1 MAKYQPAHKKAQSK
15 LNLAKPAVTMA
26 VTASLA
32 LSPVLQTAAFAESG
46 TDAND
51 DVKAEQKQASKE
63 EIAAAKA
70 DVEKAQK
77 AYDEAKA
84 NVEKAETAYDEAK
97 AAEAEAKAG
106 NQEAQNALE
115 DAKYAVYA
123 AQNQL
128 ADAEKALGEAQK
140 AYEDAMAE
148 ADKLGKD
155 YNENQYEKK
164 AEDARAAAVAKK
176 DEWDKAVTAQND
188 AQVAFENA
196 KNLTSEEEAQARYDA
211 ATKKVDK
218 LYQEWTD
225 LDNAAAKAEQTAKEA
240 EAKKNKDLE
249 AANDAQVALEAAKK
263 LPSVEDAEAAVEA
276 AKDADNK
283 AAAKYQELDN
293 AALEDEKAAT
303 AKKKEWD
310 AKLAEA
316 NKAEVAVANRKDN
329 EAKYDE
335 LMQKFNEL
343 DNKVIKDQK
352 AVDDAEAMVN
362 QVSNKVAENQAAYG
376 AKQAE
381 ANQLQGEADQLK
393 AEADQLQTE
402 ADKLYDYANGAA
414 ILHGD
419 VDAAYAK
426 ADAKQKEA
434 DTKKEEAKTKQAE
447 ADTAKRDAGYKALAV
462 QEAQKRLEEWNAEC
476 EAARNTLA
484 QDTTE
489 FNNVKDEKAA
499 VSAQLDLANQ
509 FETLKGE
516 ADKLGQKYNELDNKA
531 HAARTD
537 ADAAWEAWQ
546 HGTLP
551 KLEKANADLETA
563 KNKPQIVK
571 DAQDAFDEAM
581 KAANKS
587 AKDFNE
593 ADNAALKAAQ
603 AAADAKAKL
612 KAPMKEQEEA
622 NKALAQ
628 AKKKPQ
634 IVKAAKDALDAA
646 TTKADGLG
654 REFNKLDNEALEAE
668 ETLAAKKQAWSDA
681 SAKANAA
688 QVAFAAAQQAQAA
701 AAQAVKNA
709 ESAVD
714 AKSEEAKAAAA
725 KLADAQ
731 SNCLNAYADLELA
744 KQAQANA
751 LAQLNAAKEVLGSL
765 VLYVAPT
772 QQQVTTTTTTTT
784 TKTPAKAEK
793 KADEKKA
800 DEAALP
806 TTGDSVAAQVTIIA
820 GLGAAAI
827 AAGATRR
834 RFNA

>member
-84 NVEKAETAYDEAK
+84 NVEKAEKAYDEAK
-97 AAEAEAKAG
+97 ATEAEAKAG

-123 AQNQL
+123 AQAQL
-128 ADAEKALGEAQK
+128 ADAEKALSEAQK

-148 ADKLGKD
+148 ADKLGTE

-164 AEDARAAAVAKK
+164 AEDARAAADAKK
-176 DEWDKAVTAQND
+176 DEWDKAVEAQNE

-218 LYQEWTD
+218 LYQDWTD
-225 LDNAAAKAEQTAKEA
+225 LDNAAAKAETAKQKA
-240 EAKKNKDLE
+240 EDKKKDLE

-263 LPSVEDAEAAVEA
+263 LPSVEDAQAAVEA
-276 AKDADNK
+276 ARDADNK
-283 AAAKYQELDN
+283 ASANFQELDN
-293 AALEDEKAAT
+293 KALGAEELRD

-316 NKAEVAVANRKDN
+316 NKAQVAVSNRKAN
-329 EAKYDE
+329 EAKFDD
-335 LMQKFNEL
+335 LMKKYNES

-352 AVDDAEAMVN
+352 AVDDAEAMVK
-362 QVSNKVAENQAAYG
+362 QVSNKLAENQAAYE
-376 AKQAE
+376 AKQKT
-381 ANQLQGEADQLK
+381 ANQLQGEADQLQR
-393 AEADQLQTE
+393 EADQLKAE
-402 ADKLYDYANGAA
+402 ADKLYEYANGGA

-426 ADAKQKEA
+426 ADAKA
-434 DTKKEEAKTKQAE
+434 AEAKTKQGE
-447 ADTAKRDAGYKALAV
+447 ANTQQAKADAAKRDAGYAAQAV
-462 QEAQKRLEEWNAEC
+462 QATQDRLYELKAEC
-476 EAARNTLA
+476 EAAHNTLTA
-484 QDTTE
+484 DTNE
-489 FNNVKDEKAA
+489 FNSVKDEKAA

-516 ADKLGQKYNELDNKA
+516 ADDLGREYNKLDNKA
-531 HAARTD
+531 LKARTA
-537 ADAAWEAWQ
+537 ADEAWEAWQ

-551 KLEKANADLETA
+551 KLEKANVDLETA

-571 DAQDAFDEAM
+571 DAQTAFNKAM
-581 KAANKS
+581 EDANKS
-587 AKDFNE
+587 GQAFNK
-593 ADNAALKAAQ
+593 ADNAAHKAAQ

-612 KAPMKEQEEA
+612 VAPMKEQEEA
-622 NKALAQ
+622 NKALAE

-634 IVKAAKDALDAA
+634 IVKAAEDALKAA
-646 TTKADGLG
+646 AAEADKLG
-654 REFNKLDNEALEAE
+654 QKYNELDNEAHNAE
-668 ETLAAKKQAWSDA
+668 VTLAAKQKAWFDA
-681 SAKANAA
+681 LAKANAA
-688 QVAFAAAQQAQAA
+688 QVAFNAAQQAQAA
-701 AAQAVKNA
+701 AAQAVKDA
-709 ESAVD
+709 EDAAG

-731 SNCLNAYADLELA
+731 SNCLNAYANHQLA
-744 KQAQANA
+744 MQAQANA
-751 LAQLNAAKEVLGSL
+751 LAQLNAAKKVLGSL
-765 VLYVAPT
+765 VLVEPT
-772 QQQVTTTTTTTT
+772 QPQATI
-784 TKTPAKAEK
+784 TPAKAPAKDEK

-800 DEAALP
+800 DKAALP
-806 TTGDSVAAQVTIIA
+806 TTGDNVAAQVTIIA

>member
-1 MAKYQPAHKKAQSK
+1 
-15 LNLAKPAVTMA
+15 MA

-46 TDAND
+46 TGAND

-70 DVEKAQK
+70 DVEKAEK

-84 NVEKAETAYDEAK
+84 T
-97 AAEAEAKAG
+97 EAEAKAG

-123 AQNQL
+123 AQAQL

-140 AYEDAMAE
+140 AYDDAKAE
-148 ADKLGKD
+148 ADKLGTE

-164 AEDARAAAVAKK
+164 AEDARAAAKAKK
-176 DEWDKAVTAQND
+176 DEWDKAVKTQND

-218 LYQEWTD
+218 LYQDWTD
-225 LDNAAAKAEQTAKEA
+225 LDNAAAKTETAKQKA
-240 EAKKNKDLE
+240 EDKKKDLE

-263 LPSVEDAEAAVEA
+263 LPSVEAAR
-276 AKDADNK
+276 DADNK
-283 AAAKYQELDN
+283 ASANFQELDN
-293 AALEDEKAAT
+293 KALGAEELRD

-316 NKAEVAVANRKDN
+316 NKAQVAVSNRKAN
-329 EAKYDE
+329 EAKFDD
-335 LMQKFNEL
+335 LMKKYNEF
-343 DNKVIKDQK
+343 DNKVLDDQK

-362 QVSNKVAENQAAYG
+362 QVKNKVTENKAAYN
-376 AKQAE
+376 AKQT
-381 ANQLQGEADQLK
+381 EADN
-393 AEADQLQTE
+393 LQAQ

-419 VDAAYAK
+419 VDAAFAK
-426 ADAKQKEA
+426 ADAMQK
-434 DTKKEEAKTKQAE
+434 
-447 ADTAKRDAGYKALAV
+447 KAND
-462 QEAQKRLEEWNAEC
+462 AQKVADLAALGVKDAENALSSWNKKC
-476 EAARNTLA
+476 EAAHNTLA
-484 QDTTE
+484 ADTNE
-489 FNNVKDEKAA
+489 FNNVKDEKAV

-516 ADKLGQKYNELDNKA
+516 ADDLGREYNGLDNKA
-531 HAARTD
+531 HAARTA
-537 ADAAWEAWQ
+537 ADEAWEAWQ

-571 DAQDAFDEAM
+571 VAQTAFNKAM
-581 KAANKS
+581 EEANKS

-603 AAADAKAKL
+603 AAADAKTKL

-668 ETLAAKKQAWSDA
+668 ETLAAKKKAWSDA

-751 LAQLNAAKEVLGSL
+751 LARLNAAKKVLGSL
-765 VLYVAPT
+765 VLVEPT
-772 QQQVTTTTTTTT
+772 QPQATI
-784 TKTPAKAEK
+784 TPAKAPAKDEK
-793 KADEKKA
+793 KADEKKVDAKKA
-800 DEAALP
+800 DKAALP
-806 TTGDSVAAQVTIIA
+806 TTGDNVAAQVTIIA

>member
-1 MAKYQPAHKKAQSK
+1 MAKYQPAHKKAQPK

-196 KNLTSEEEAQARYDA
+196 KNLTSEEEAQAAYDA
-211 ATKKVDK
+211 ATEKVNK
-218 LYQEWTD
+218 LYQEWSD

-293 AALEDEKAAT
+293 AALEAEKAAT

-316 NKAEVAVANRKDN
+316 NKAEVAVANRKAN
-329 EAKYDE
+329 EAKYDD
-335 LMQKFNEL
+335 LMQKYNEL
-343 DNKVIKDQK
+343 DNKVLNDQK
-352 AVDDAEAMVN
+352 AVDNAEAMVS
-362 QVSNKVAENQAAYG
+362 QVKNKLAENQATYE
-376 AKQAE
+376 AKQAK
-381 ANQLQGEADQLK
+381 ADQLQADADQLK
-393 AEADQLQTE
+393 AEAGQLQTK
-402 ADKLYDYANGAA
+402 ADELYDYANGAA

-426 ADAKQKEA
+426 ADAKQAEA
-434 DTKKEEAKTKQAE
+434 DAKKGEADAKQAE
-447 ADTAKRDAGYKALAV
+447 ADAAKRDAGYWAQAV
-462 QEAQKRLEEWNAEC
+462 QATKDRLSELDAEC

-484 QDTTE
+484 QDTDA
-489 FNNVKDEKAA
+489 FNKVKDEKAA

-587 AKDFNE
+587 VQDFNE
-593 ADNAALKAAQ
+593 ADNAADKATKAAE
-603 AAADAKAKL
+603 AAKVERDAAIDVQVKAN
-612 KAPMKEQEEA
+612 E
-622 NKALAQ
+622 ALAQ

-646 TTKADGLG
+646 TAEADKLG
-654 REFNKLDNEALEAE
+654 QKYNELDNEAHNAE
-668 ETLAAKKQAWSDA
+668 VTLAAKL
-681 SAKANAA
+681 AN
-688 QVAFAAAQQAQAA
+688 
-701 AAQAVKNA
+701 
-709 ESAVD
+709 
-714 AKSEEAKAAAA
+714 
-725 KLADAQ
+725 AQ
-731 SNCLNAYADLELA
+731 SNCLNAYANHQLA
-744 KQAQANA
+744 MQAQANA
-751 LAQLNAAKEVLGSL
+751 LAQLNAAKKVLGSL
-765 VLYVAPT
+765 VLVEPAQP
-772 QQQVTTTTTTTT
+772 QVTTTTTTTT
-784 TKTPAKAEK
+784 TKAPAKDVK
-793 KADEKKA
+793 KADK
-800 DEAALP
+800 AALP
-806 TTGDSVAAQVTIIA
+806 TTGDNVAAQVTIIA

>member
-1 MAKYQPAHKKAQSK
+1 MAKYQPAHKKAQPK

-84 NVEKAETAYDEAK
+84 NVEKAEKAYDEAK

-123 AQNQL
+123 AQAQL

-140 AYEDAMAE
+140 AYDDAKAE
-148 ADKLGKD
+148 ADKLGTE

-164 AEDARAAAVAKK
+164 AEDARAAAKAKK
-176 DEWDKAVTAQND
+176 DEWDKAVKAQND

-218 LYQEWTD
+218 LYQDWTD
-225 LDNAAAKAEQTAKEA
+225 LDNAAAKAETAKQKA
-240 EAKKNKDLE
+240 EDKKKDLE

-263 LPSVEDAEAAVEA
+263 LPSVEDAQAAVEA
-276 AKDADNK
+276 ARDADNK
-283 AAAKYQELDN
+283 ASANFQELDN
-293 AALEDEKAAT
+293 KALGAEELRD

-316 NKAEVAVANRKDN
+316 NKAQVAVSNRKAN
-329 EAKYDE
+329 EAKFDD
-335 LMQKFNEL
+335 LMKKYNEF
-343 DNKVIKDQK
+343 DNKVLDDQK

-362 QVSNKVAENQAAYG
+362 QVKNKVAENKAAYN
-376 AKQAE
+376 AKQT
-381 ANQLQGEADQLK
+381 EADN
-393 AEADQLQTE
+393 LQAQ

-419 VDAAYAK
+419 VVAAFAK
-426 ADAKQKEA
+426 ADAMQK
-434 DTKKEEAKTKQAE
+434 
-447 ADTAKRDAGYKALAV
+447 KAND
-462 QEAQKRLEEWNAEC
+462 AQKVADLAALGVKDAENALSSWNKKC
-476 EAARNTLA
+476 EDARNTLA
-484 QDTTE
+484 ADTNE
-489 FNNVKDEKAA
+489 FNNVKAEKAA

-516 ADKLGQKYNELDNKA
+516 ADDLGRDYNELDNKA

-537 ADAAWEAWQ
+537 ADEAWEAWQ

-571 DAQDAFDEAM
+571 DAQTAFNKAM
-581 KAANKS
+581 EEANKS

-612 KAPMKEQEEA
+612 KAPVKEQEEA
-622 NKALAQ
+622 NKALAE

-668 ETLAAKKQAWSDA
+668 ETLAAKKKAWSDA

-731 SNCLNAYADLELA
+731 SNCLNAYANHQLA
-744 KQAQANA
+744 MQAQANA
-751 LAQLNAAKEVLGSL
+751 LDQLNAAKKVLGSL
-765 VLYVAPT
+765 VPYVEPAQPK
-772 QQQVTTTTTTTT
+772 VTTTTTTTT
-784 TKTPAKAEK
+784 TKAPAKDAK
-793 KADEKKA
+793 KADK
-800 DEAALP
+800 AALP
-806 TTGDSVAAQVTIIA
+806 TTGDNVAAQVTIIA

>member
-84 NVEKAETAYDEAK
+84 NVEKAEKAYDEAK
-97 AAEAEAKAG
+97 ATEAEAKAG

-123 AQNQL
+123 AQAQL

-148 ADKLGKD
+148 ADKLGTE

-176 DEWDKAVTAQND
+176 DEWDKAVKAQND

-218 LYQEWTD
+218 LYQDWTD
-225 LDNAAAKAEQTAKEA
+225 FDNASAKAEKAKQEA
-240 EAKKNKDLE
+240 EAKKNKDLK
-249 AANDAQVALEAAKK
+249 AANDAQVAFEAAKK
-263 LPSVEDAEAAVEA
+263 LPSVEDAQAAVEA

-283 AAAKYQELDN
+283 ASANFQELDN
-293 AALEDEKAAT
+293 KALDAEELRD

-316 NKAEVAVANRKDN
+316 NKAQVAVSNRKAN
-329 EAKYDE
+329 EAKYDG
-335 LMQKFNEL
+335 LMKKYNES

-352 AVDDAEAMVN
+352 AVDDAEAMVRN
-362 QVSNKVAENQAAYG
+362 VSNKLAENQAAYET
-376 AKQAE
+376 KQKTANTLQGE
-381 ANQLQGEADQLK
+381 ADQLQREADQLK
-393 AEADQLQTE
+393 AEAD
-402 ADKLYDYANGAA
+402 KLYEYANGGA

-426 ADAKQKEA
+426 ADAKA
-434 DTKKEEAKTKQAE
+434 AEAKTKQGE
-447 ADTAKRDAGYKALAV
+447 ANTQQAKADAAKRDAGYAAQAV
-462 QEAQKRLEEWNAEC
+462 QATQDRLNELKAEC
-476 EAARNTLA
+476 EAAHNTLTA
-484 QDTTE
+484 DTNE

-516 ADKLGQKYNELDNKA
+516 ADDLGREYNKLDNKA
-531 HAARTD
+531 LKARTA
-537 ADAAWEAWQ
+537 ADEAWEAWQ

-571 DAQDAFDEAM
+571 DAQTAFNKAM
-581 KAANKS
+581 EEANKS
-587 AKDFNE
+587 AKDFNK

-603 AAADAKAKL
+603 AAADAKTKL

-731 SNCLNAYADLELA
+731 SNCLNAYVDLELA
-744 KQAQANA
+744 KQAKANA
-751 LAQLNAAKEVLGSL
+751 LAKLNAAKKVLGSL
-765 VLYVAPT
+765 VPYVEPAQPK
-772 QQQVTTTTTTTT
+772 VTTNTTTTT
-784 TKTPAKAEK
+784 TKAPAK
-793 KADEKKA
+793 DEKKA
-800 DEAALP
+800 DKAALP
-806 TTGDSVAAQVTIIA
+806 TTGDNVAAQVTIIA

>member
-1 MAKYQPAHKKAQSK
+1 MAKYQPAHKKAQPK

-84 NVEKAETAYDEAK
+84 DVEKAEKAYDEAK

-123 AQNQL
+123 AQAQL

-140 AYEDAMAE
+140 AYDDAKAE
-148 ADKLGKD
+148 ADKLGTE

-164 AEDARAAAVAKK
+164 AEDARAAAKAKK
-176 DEWDKAVTAQND
+176 DEWDKAVKAQND

-218 LYQEWTD
+218 LYQDWMG
-225 LDNAAAKAEQTAKEA
+225 LVNAADSAETAKQKAED
-240 EAKKNKDLE
+240 KKNKDLE
-249 AANDAQVALEAAKK
+249 AANAAQVALEAAKK
-263 LPSVEDAEAAVEA
+263 LPSVEDAQAAVEA
-276 AKDADNK
+276 AKDDDNK
-283 AAAKYQELDN
+283 ASANFQELDN
-293 AALEDEKAAT
+293 KALYAEELRD

-316 NKAEVAVANRKDN
+316 NKAQVAVSNRKAN
-329 EAKYDE
+329 EAKYDD
-335 LMQKFNEL
+335 LMKKYIEL
-343 DNKVIKDQK
+343 DNKVLDDQK
-352 AVDDAEAMVN
+352 VVDNAEAMVN
-362 QVSNKVAENQAAYG
+362 QVKNKLAENQAAYG
-376 AKQAE
+376 DKQKT
-381 ANQLQGEADQLK
+381 ANQLQAD
-393 AEADQLQTE
+393 ADQLQ
-402 ADKLYDYANGAA
+402 ADADQLQADADALFKYANGAGMFA
-414 ILHGD
+414 PEGAE
-419 VDAAYAK
+419 AAWNK
-426 ADAKQKEA
+426 AEARQKEA
-434 DTKKEEAKTKQAE
+434 NTKKEEAKSKQAE
-447 ADTAKRDAGYKALAV
+447 ADAAKRDAGYAAQAV
-462 QEAQKRLEEWNAEC
+462 QATQARLNELDAEC
-476 EAARNTLA
+476 NAARNTLA
-484 QDTTE
+484 QDTNE
-489 FNNVKDEKAA
+489 FNSVKDEKAA

-516 ADKLGQKYNELDNKA
+516 ADDLGREYNKLDNKA
-531 HAARTD
+531 LKARTA
-537 ADAAWEAWQ
+537 ADEAWEAWQ

-571 DAQDAFDEAM
+571 DAQTAFNKAM
-581 KAANKS
+581 EEANKS

-612 KAPMKEQEEA
+612 VAPMKEQEEA
-622 NKALAQ
+622 NKALAE

-634 IVKAAKDALDAA
+634 IVKAAEDALKAA
-646 TTKADGLG
+646 AAEADKLG
-654 REFNKLDNEALEAE
+654 QKYNELDNEAHNAE
-668 ETLAAKKQAWSDA
+668 VTLAAKQKAWFDA
-681 SAKANAA
+681 LAKANAA
-688 QVAFAAAQQAQAA
+688 QVAFNAAQQAQAA
-701 AAQAVKNA
+701 AAQAVKDA
-709 ESAVD
+709 EDAAG

-725 KLADAQ
+725 KLANAQ
-731 SNCLNAYADLELA
+731 SNCLNAYANHQLA
-744 KQAQANA
+744 MQAQANA
-751 LAQLNAAKEVLGSL
+751 LAQLNAAKKVLGSL
-765 VLYVAPT
+765 VLVEPT
-772 QQQVTTTTTTTT
+772 QPQAII
-784 TKTPAKAEK
+784 TPAKAPAKDEK

-800 DEAALP
+800 DKAALP